1 MEVPKSKHRREAI
14 NKMDSMDIH
23 DTIQTLDIKLDG
35 LRVLLGEAQQNDKS
49 MRESIARLHT
59 SLKEFYRDSCNI
71 NNELY
76 LLIQMYVKYSG
87 KSIQNINTSVPLS
100 TYQEPLKQLISKM
113 QLLRLLSKESIQ
125 NVIYSEDLDK
135 GEIIALEALPR
146 LVLVQER
153 LMKSS
158 IALIARFMNIVA
170 TDNRIDIYN
179 NTILNQSVSDQ
190 NAKI

>member
-1 MEVPKSKHRREAI
+1 
-14 NKMDSMDIH
+14 MDIH